1 MFDFSHLLFD
11 KLVIHRVGN
20 KANEEGVFA
29 SEAEHDLMDDQLQ
42 VVLFDFFFSS
52 FKGEDQFKFHHTADL
67 RMNDMYTYCQ
77 NIFNQPETFLEM
89 SKHILNHLYN
99 KSTHPKV
106 KGGELY
112 VCLFRDV
119 LIDDELVDAVGI
131 FKSESKSTFI
141 QVNEMRQSLNIGY
154 YEGISTKKLDKGV
167 LIFNTLEE
175 DGFMVKTI
183 DALAGQNDEAK
194 FWKDEFLNIRPIE
207 DSVYTTKAYLNLAKN
222 FVEETMAS
230 KPEIGKKKSLEV
242 MDKAVEYFEQ
252 NDDFRLENFAET
264 VFEEPEIQESFKS
277 FKQERAVDLDIP
289 EEDTFEISAPAVKK
303 EKKRIRHQIT
313 LDDSIQIK
321 LNPNH
326 QDRNNQVIERGYDS
340 QRGQYYYKIFYE
352 FEG

>member
-20 KANEEGVFA
+20 KAHEDGVFA

-42 VVLFDFFFSS
+42 VVLFDFFFNS
-52 FKGEDQFKFHHTADL
+52 FKGEDQFKFDHSADL

-77 NIFNQPETFLEM
+77 NIFNNADTFLDM

-99 KSTHPKV
+99 KSTHPKI

-112 VCLFRDV
+112 VCLFRDI

-131 FKSESKSTFI
+131 FKTESKNTFI
-141 QVNEMRQSLNIGY
+141 QVNEMRQSLALGY

-167 LIFNTLEE
+167 LIFNTLEDE
-175 DGFMVKTI
+175 GYMVKTI

-194 FWKDEFLNIRPIE
+194 FWKEEFLGLKPIE
-207 DSVYTTKAYLNLAKN
+207 DSVYTTKAYLNLAKE
-222 FVEETMAS
+222 FVEETLAS
-230 KPEIGKKKSLEV
+230 KPEVGKKKSLEV

-252 NDDFRLENFAET
+252 NDDFRLDNFAET
-264 VFEEPEIQESFKS
+264 VFEEPEVQENFKN
-277 FKQERAVDLDIP
+277 FKEDRKEILELP

-303 EKKRIRHQIT
+303 EKKRIRHLIT

-321 LNPNH
+321 LNPSH

-340 QRGQYYYKIFYE
+340 QKGQYFYKIFYE